1 MPRFA
6 DLEIDF
12 DTETVSRDGAAL
24 AVSDRSFD
32 LLRQLVQN
40 APGVVSHRD
49 LLASVWPDQVVSP
62 ETLTQ
67 RVRLL
72 RQTLGEAPGEAE
84 YVVSVHGRGYRL
96 GYPVN
101 GGRRPPGPGRV
112 KWRWVA
118 VAIFSLAL
126 AYSVM
131 TLLREEAPLAP
142 PAPSESQDD
151 ESSDAPVPAVDDT

>member
-1 MPRFA
+1 MPRVA

-12 DTETVSRDGAAL
+12 DTETATRGGATL
-24 AVSDRSFD
+24 PVTDRSFD

-40 APGVVSHRD
+40 APDVVSHRE
-49 LLASVWPDQVVSP
+49 LLAGVWPDQVVSP

-72 RQTLGEAPGEAE
+72 RQTLGKAPGKAG

-96 GYPVN
+96 GYPVD
-101 GGRRPPGPGRV
+101 GERRPVGPGRV
-112 KWRWVA
+112 KWRWIAVIVVA
-118 VAIFSLAL
+118 LAL
-126 AYSVM
+126 AAAVM
-131 TLLREEAPLAP
+131 AFLREEAPLAP

-151 ESSDAPVPAVDDT
+151 EPSDAPVPKVDDT